1 MAPDLPFS
9 PRVNEQD
16 HPDRDAAQRVD
27 RPEAAPEQLPYDEEM
42 TEPDEAN
49 APDAA
54 ESTETSDMEIG
65 APGGRERDP

>member
-1 MAPDLPFS
+1 VAPDLPFS
-9 PRVNEQD
+9 PRVNEED

-42 TEPDEAN
+42 AEPDEAN

-54 ESTETSDMEIG
+54 ESTQTSDMEIG
-65 APGGRERDP
+65 APDRSEREP